1 MAAPADITNSKDA
14 QPRPSPGAARV
25 LICEDEAVT
34 ALHLRRVLTDLGYA
48 VVGEAGDGAEA
59 VQLAGRLRPDVI
71 LMDVNMPRLDGIEA
85 ARRIMAEHPTA
96 ILMLTAYSD
105 PELVKRALEAGASG
119 YLVKPVVNEQLSP
132 AISVAQT
139 RFEELRQ
146 ERGVAASLVD
156 SFVSRIPE
164 IPGLQLAVR
173 YQPASEAARVG
184 GDFYDFI
191 DLGRRRVGVVIGDV
205 CGSGLA
211 VAAFTGMARHML
223 RAYSVEDAA
232 PVRVLERLNRG
243 LARQMSEESPY
254 VTLFYGVLDLEERS
268 LTYANAG
275 HPSPFL
281 CEPAARRCREL
292 EATGGVVGAA
302 PEIVYAQQNV
312 ILPPGAVLA
321 LFTDGV
327 TEAHTGAELLGSAG
341 VRAAVEAHVAGSADV
356 IADAILARARE
367 FGGGEL
373 HDDVAIVVIRL
384 E

>member
-1 MAAPADITNSKDA
+1 
-14 QPRPSPGAARV
+14 
-25 LICEDEAVT
+25 
-34 ALHLRRVLTDLGYA
+34 
-48 VVGEAGDGAEA
+48 
-59 VQLAGRLRPDVI
+59 
-71 LMDVNMPRLDGIEA
+71 
-85 ARRIMAEHPTA
+85 
-96 ILMLTAYSD
+96 
-105 PELVKRALEAGASG
+105 
-119 YLVKPVVNEQLSP
+119 
-132 AISVAQT
+132 
-139 RFEELRQ
+139 
-146 ERGVAASLVD
+146 
-156 SFVSRIPE
+156 
-164 IPGLQLAVR
+164 
-173 YQPASEAARVG
+173 
-184 GDFYDFI
+184 
-191 DLGRRRVGVVIGDV
+191 
-205 CGSGLA
+205 
-211 VAAFTGMARHML
+211 
-223 RAYSVEDAA
+223 
-232 PVRVLERLNRG
+232 
-243 LARQMSEESPY
+243 MSEESPY